1 VSTEVTGAT
10 DLGHAA
16 DVLERLRAV
25 VGDASV
31 LSGAAVHADYTHD
44 EAMTGA
50 PVIPLAVVLPASTD
64 EVSEILRTASAC
76 RLPVVARGSGTG
88 LAGGCQPVADGIVL
102 SFDRMQAIKEIDTA
116 NQVVVVEPG
125 VTLDALNQALAPLGL
140 IYPVSPGE
148 TSASLGG
155 NVATNAGGMRA
166 VRYGVTRQ
174 HVVGLEVVLADGTVM
189 RTGGKY
195 VKCSS
200 GYDLTQLLVGSEGT
214 LAVTTEV
221 TVKVEPRLTEAATIL
236 APFATLAE
244 VAEAVPHIVRSG
256 VDPSILE
263 YIDVLAMAG
272 ITQSAGLDLGIP
284 DDTKAATLAY
294 LVVVLEGMQE
304 SRVAEDVERL
314 ATLLAARGALDV
326 FVLPS
331 AAGAQLIAAREKAFF
346 VSKAAGAD
354 DIVDAV
360 IPRAGIP
367 DYLARVAVLADQH
380 GALVTGCGHVGDGN
394 VHLSVFQP
402 DQERRHALLLA
413 IYETAI
419 AGGGAISGEH
429 GIGTEKLEYFLD
441 THDAVNLELMR
452 SIKQVFDPLGILG
465 PNRLLGVTAAR
476 P

>member
-1 VSTEVTGAT
+1 MT
-10 DLGHAA
+10 DL
-16 DVLERLRAV
+16 LERLRKV
-25 VGDASV
+25 VGDRNV
-31 LSGAAVHADYTHD
+31 LSGTEATSDYTHD
-44 EAMTGA
+44 EAMTVP
-50 PVIPLAVVLPASTD
+50 PVTPLAVVLPASTAD
-64 EVSEILRTASAC
+64 VTEILRLASEW
-76 RLPVVARGSGTG
+76 RLPIVARGSGTG

-102 SFDRMQAIKEIDTA
+102 AFDRMQAIKEIDTE
-116 NQVVVVEPG
+116 NQVAVVEPG
-125 VTLDALNQALAPLGL
+125 VTLDDLDQALAPLGL

-148 TSASLGG
+148 PSASLGG

-174 HVVGLEVVLADGTVM
+174 HVLGLEVVLADGTVL
-189 RTGGKY
+189 RTGGKF

-200 GYDLTQLLVGSEGT
+200 GYDLTQLLIGSEGT
-214 LAVTTEV
+214 LAVTTEI
-221 TVKVEPRLTEAATIL
+221 TLKVQPRQAEAATIL

-244 VAEAVPHIVRSG
+244 VARAVPHIVSSG

-263 YIDVLAMAG
+263 YIDVFAMAG

-284 DDTKAATLAY
+284 EDIKASTLAY
-294 LVVVLEGMQE
+294 LVVVLEGMQAT
-304 SRVAEDVERL
+304 RVEEDVERL
-314 ATLLAARGALDV
+314 ATLLADRGALDV

-331 AAGAQLIAAREKAFF
+331 GAGAQLISAREKAFF
-346 VSKAAGAD
+346 VAKAAGAD

-367 DYLARVAVLADQH
+367 DYLARVAELAERH

-402 DQERRHALLLA
+402 DGDRRHALLLA

-419 AGGGAISGEH
+419 AAGGAISGEH
-429 GIGTEKLEYFLD
+429 GIGIEKLEYFLD
-441 THDAVNLELMR
+441 TQDATSLTLMR
-452 SIKQVFDPLGILG
+452 SIKSVFDPQGILG
-465 PNRLLGVTAAR
+465 PDRLLGQSGVH